1 MKGAYELTV
10 QNKRIHYQFTI
21 KRNITVIRGD
31 SATGKTTLLEM
42 IETYSQNGIS
52 SGIDLKCTVP
62 CIVLHGGDWKQRLSY
77 THNSIVFIDECN
89 DFIRR
94 EEFASEVKRS
104 DNYFVLV
111 TRDDL
116 PNLSYSVEEIYGIRM
131 SKQYAGL
138 KKTYNEFYQIYGQAE
153 VLMMKKYV
161 KSLNGG
167 DSLLK
172 LRCLVVQDSG

>member
-10 QNKRIHYQFTI
+10 QNKRIHYQFTT

-77 THNSIVFIDECN
+77 T
-89 DFIRR
+89 
-94 EEFASEVKRS
+94 
-104 DNYFVLV
+104 
-111 TRDDL
+111 
-116 PNLSYSVEEIYGIRM
+116 
-131 SKQYAGL
+131 
-138 KKTYNEFYQIYGQAE
+138 
-153 VLMMKKYV
+153 
-161 KSLNGG
+161 
-167 DSLLK
+167 
-172 LRCLVVQDSG
+172 